1 MLHKRKE
8 RTVEELYSATDV
20 VMQPKACNPSSI
32 RITPVLRGSYR
43 MQGPVDE
50 TDHDTQTNMVSFQSE
65 NKFDN
70 CSMSRKVHMR
80 GESGACNVC
89 AAPCS
94 SCMHFSRA
102 IMGSKTDEYSD
113 ENCRVNI
120 GSQYSVNG
128 GDTSSSFKSKTCDSL
143 QHTTSETSNLIS
155 VNSSHDSLSEN
166 ADSKAT
172 LRSSNVADTL
182 EVEMLPKLS
191 SGGTTEEVELSP
203 KPLCDIY
210 SGAFTNKYEDP
221 KGVEAHDDNIS
232 CVSRV
237 NDAYASASN
246 ASRSVDRKNLSCS
259 SASVSSLGPEESRKA
274 HELVLSEMP
283 PSKDVGAGISSPK
296 GKLPEGSLG
305 HVDSSLV
312 KDALAD
318 VVSDHKTV
326 ACKVTDRKK
335 ICLKAEAGNIN
346 DDGTPTNEVLKCSDQ
361 GQGEQEEKSS
371 ELGIGEPHLPSMS
384 GDESDESDIVEHDV
398 KVCDI
403 CGDAGREDML
413 AICSRCSDGAEHTYC
428 MRKMLKSVP
437 RGNWLCEECKF
448 AEESNS
454 QKQETEGKRMNKVS
468 SSTHFSGKRI
478 AENVEVAPAAKRQA
492 LEMSMGSP
500 KASSPNRMGVLS
512 RESSFKNLDK
522 ERVRSAQQTCL
533 GNQSTNDMLETSRSS
548 TAGPRLQTPKGT
560 LLKSNSFNAGNS
572 KPKVKLVDEVVPQ
585 KQKGA
590 KEHTSLDIKERPSRM
605 ISKSMSFKS
614 VNSSRSNVSDSKVKI
629 ISPKFSNV
637 VDLKG
642 LKQAKE
648 RNAFDRKNLSKLDRP
663 PVSSTTASSTASTPK
678 ADQASRVE
686 SSLVSHVSNNRDLKV
701 VQCEGKP
708 NISTKSTSNLAR
720 KTLETP
726 IMSSVGASST
736 ICSSATEQKLNQV
749 SSKDEILPT
758 YSSAIDKP
766 SNNFDGTPPD
776 GLPRLQ
782 ETINQADKARE
793 SSVRPKPS
801 APVSP
806 KGIFC
811 QRCKEIGHAAEL
823 CTTGS
828 PQASGND
835 ALTARSSS
843 REEMHRGS
851 KLKDALYAAM
861 LRKPE
866 IYRNKRVLDQS
877 DEFSP
882 SNTDLNSEIACQDQV
897 LKNNILHE
905 GSQEKKAITESS
917 GSDSCTHSTVNNMMQ
932 DALPMTDVVFSSKV
946 GDLDAAVP
954 SVGKPMVKDF
964 LGHDSATLAFL
975 SKISPIPEYEYIWQ
989 GCFEVH
995 RSGNILDLYGGI
1007 QAHLSTCASPRV
1019 LEMLHKFPQKLFL
1032 NEVPRMS
1039 TWPMQFHDSGAK
1051 EDNIALY
1058 FFAKDLES
1066 YERKY
1071 KSLLDGMIK
1080 NDLAL
1085 KGNVE
1090 GVELLIFPSNQLPEK
1105 SQRWN
1110 MLFFLWGVFRTRRM
1124 HGPDSSKNVNI
1135 PSLDGV
1141 SVEKHTPT
1149 AVMTLSENLC
1159 SPRRIDE
1166 ESSSCGRNSNMFLT
1180 SNVPAQICAKVTV
1193 DCDDKKASPELTCL
1207 GLKANSV
1214 LKDSQLV
1221 SKSTSGV
1228 RLSEEMRCTSPSLQE
1243 VGLPKHGM
1251 GADVR
1256 PSLPAIGTHG
1266 SNMGEK
1272 MQLDRNYTSSLKT
1285 PLSNQEVVGISGNV
1299 YEEKFS
1305 DSLGVSGSVGDK
1317 MPLDGV
1323 KRDGDQYKLEREV
1336 KEEDEHVNT
1345 EAALAR
1351 DPMTEAVNCYQP
1363 SQRKRPHIDIMDT
1376 APPASDLASQKMP
1389 WNGVNNMPI
1398 DGASIGKKPKTG
1410 SINMYEYSGRNS
1422 LGDGISSQGN
1432 DLGPCSLVEEKRCVE
1447 SCDEKV
1453 IPEDFGTT
1461 ERFFFPV
1468 DSRHVKVGDSFASRR
1483 SFSTGNEER
1492 SHDGFPNLELALGA
1506 ETKPQNKGILPFFVG
1521 VVDKKNNQDK
1531 PPDKLID
1538 DKEDDVSASLSLS
1551 LSFPFPDKEQPVKP
1565 VSKSEQLRAERRH
1578 VNTSLLLFGGFP
1590 EK

>member
-20 VMQPKACNPSSI
+20 VMQPK
-32 RITPVLRGSYR
+32 ITPVLRGSYR

-50 TDHDTQTNMVSFQSE
+50 TDHDTQTNM
-65 NKFDN
+65 
-70 CSMSRKVHMR
+70 
-80 GESGACNVC
+80 
-89 AAPCS
+89 
-94 SCMHFSRA
+94 
-102 IMGSKTDEYSD
+102 
-113 ENCRVNI
+113 
-120 GSQYSVNG
+120 
-128 GDTSSSFKSKTCDSL
+128 
-143 QHTTSETSNLIS
+143 
-155 VNSSHDSLSEN
+155 
-166 ADSKAT
+166 
-172 LRSSNVADTL
+172 
-182 EVEMLPKLS
+182 
-191 SGGTTEEVELSP
+191 
-203 KPLCDIY
+203 
-210 SGAFTNKYEDP
+210 
-221 KGVEAHDDNIS
+221 
-232 CVSRV
+232 
-237 NDAYASASN
+237 
-246 ASRSVDRKNLSCS
+246 
-259 SASVSSLGPEESRKA
+259 
-274 HELVLSEMP
+274 
-283 PSKDVGAGISSPK
+283 

>member
-20 VMQPKACNPSSI
+20 VMQPK
-32 RITPVLRGSYR
+32 ITPVLRGSYR

-296 GKLPEGSLG
+296 KKKPSSYIQGKLPEGSLG

-806 KGIFC
+806 K
-811 QRCKEIGHAAEL
+811 
-823 CTTGS
+823 
-828 PQASGND
+828 
-835 ALTARSSS
+835 
-843 REEMHRGS
+843 
-851 KLKDALYAAM
+851 
-861 LRKPE
+861 
-866 IYRNKRVLDQS
+866 
-877 DEFSP
+877 
-882 SNTDLNSEIACQDQV
+882 
-897 LKNNILHE
+897 
-905 GSQEKKAITESS
+905 
-917 GSDSCTHSTVNNMMQ
+917 
-932 DALPMTDVVFSSKV
+932 

>member
-20 VMQPKACNPSSI
+20 VMQPK
-32 RITPVLRGSYR
+32 ITPVLRGSYR

-274 HELVLSEMP
+274 HELVLSEVP

-296 GKLPEGSLG
+296 EKKPSSYIQGKLPEGSLG

-326 ACKVTDRKK
+326 ACKVTDPKK

-448 AEESNS
+448 AEESSS

-648 RNAFDRKNLSKLDRP
+648 RNAFERKNLSKLDRP
-663 PVSSTTASSTASTPK
+663 PVSSTTASSTASTLK

-736 ICSSATEQKLNQV
+736 ICGSATEQKLNQV

-793 SSVRPKPS
+793 SSVRPRPS

-806 KGIFC
+806 
-811 QRCKEIGHAAEL
+811 
-823 CTTGS
+823 
-828 PQASGND
+828 
-835 ALTARSSS
+835 
-843 REEMHRGS
+843 
-851 KLKDALYAAM
+851 
-861 LRKPE
+861 
-866 IYRNKRVLDQS
+866 
-877 DEFSP
+877 
-882 SNTDLNSEIACQDQV
+882 
-897 LKNNILHE
+897 
-905 GSQEKKAITESS
+905 
-917 GSDSCTHSTVNNMMQ
+917 
-932 DALPMTDVVFSSKV
+932 KV

-964 LGHDSATLAFL
+964 LGHASATLAFL
-975 SKISPIPEYEYIWQ
+975 SKFSPIPEYEYIWQ

-1039 TWPMQFHDSGAK
+1039 TWPMQFHDGGAK

-1135 PSLDGV
+1135 PSLDGI

-1159 SPRRIDE
+1159 SPKRIDE

-1193 DCDDKKASPELTCL
+1193 DCDEQKASPELTCL

-1285 PLSNQEVVGISGNV
+1285 PLSNQEVVGVSGNV

-1305 DSLGVSGSVGDK
+1305 DSLGVSGSVGDM

-1336 KEEDEHVNT
+1336 KEEDEHVNA

-1351 DPMTEAVNCYQP
+1351 DPMTKAVNCYQP
-1363 SQRKRPHIDIMDT
+1363 SQRKRPHIDLMDT

>member
-20 VMQPKACNPSSI
+20 VMQPK
-32 RITPVLRGSYR
+32 ITPVLRGSYR

-274 HELVLSEMP
+274 HELVLSEVP

-296 GKLPEGSLG
+296 EKKPSSYIQGKLPEGSLG

-326 ACKVTDRKK
+326 ACKVTDPKK
-335 ICLKAEAGNIN
+335 ICLKAETGNIN

-448 AEESNS
+448 AEESSS

-648 RNAFDRKNLSKLDRP
+648 RNAFERKNLSKLDRP
-663 PVSSTTASSTASTPK
+663 PVSSTTASSTASTLK

-736 ICSSATEQKLNQV
+736 ICGSATEQKLNQV

-793 SSVRPKPS
+793 SSVRPRPS

-806 KGIFC
+806 K
-811 QRCKEIGHAAEL
+811 
-823 CTTGS
+823 
-828 PQASGND
+828 
-835 ALTARSSS
+835 
-843 REEMHRGS
+843 
-851 KLKDALYAAM
+851 
-861 LRKPE
+861 
-866 IYRNKRVLDQS
+866 
-877 DEFSP
+877 
-882 SNTDLNSEIACQDQV
+882 
-897 LKNNILHE
+897 
-905 GSQEKKAITESS
+905 
-917 GSDSCTHSTVNNMMQ
+917 
-932 DALPMTDVVFSSKV
+932 

-964 LGHDSATLAFL
+964 LGHASATLAFL
-975 SKISPIPEYEYIWQ
+975 SKFSPIPEYEYIWQ

-1039 TWPMQFHDSGAK
+1039 TWPMQFHDGGAK

-1135 PSLDGV
+1135 PSLDGI

-1159 SPRRIDE
+1159 SPKRIDE

-1193 DCDDKKASPELTCL
+1193 DCDEQKASPELTCL

-1285 PLSNQEVVGISGNV
+1285 PLSNQEVVGVSGNV

-1305 DSLGVSGSVGDK
+1305 DSLGVSGSVGDM

-1336 KEEDEHVNT
+1336 KEEDEHVNA

-1351 DPMTEAVNCYQP
+1351 DPMTKAVNCYQP
-1363 SQRKRPHIDIMDT
+1363 SQRKRPHIDLMDT